1 MRRAVVERAGGYDE
15 RLPVAQDYDLWMRM
29 SRLAGLAN
37 LPEPLVVRRL
47 LPGRVTAVGA
57 AARAPAGTRR
67 ACRGGRGGAR
77 PPGGA
82 ALPAPPRPAPAPSP
96 PPPRPA

>member
-47 LPGRVTAVGA
+47 LPGRVTAVRD
-57 AARAPAGTRR
+57 ARRPPAGARGGS
-67 ACRGGRGGAR
+67 RGGRGCAYPPWGAV
-77 PPGGA
+77 
-82 ALPAPPRPAPAPSP
+82 LAPPPEVTPEPSTAEAHP
-96 PPPRPA
+96 